1 MSIQDTFTTRS
12 VETAV
17 TFVVHVLQRLN
28 KFWSLQ
34 KTQPCVSIVSSPVS
48 ALFSIGLDKVSLK
61 CTDKSE
67 RRFTVSS
74 ELSVFVA
81 SGQDSQELAGK
92 LCIEVET
99 TASNKRAHIFTSI
112 T

>member
-81 SGQDSQELAGK
+81 SGQELAGK